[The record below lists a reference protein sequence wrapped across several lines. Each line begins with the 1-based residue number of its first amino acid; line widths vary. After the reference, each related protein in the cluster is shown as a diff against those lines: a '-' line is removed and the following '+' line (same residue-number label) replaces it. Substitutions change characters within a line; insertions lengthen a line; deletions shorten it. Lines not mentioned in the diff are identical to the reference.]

1 MCEGERPSSRASAL
15 TPFLLFFAFK
25 VNLLHFWYNTHCLV
39 AATVGIVAN
48 VLPCVNRVK
57 YICNKKVMS
66 IFATRLK
73 ELRGTESQA
82 AFSAA
87 IGVNRVQYAKYE
99 SGQNSPSVDL
109 LERICRVHSC
119 SADWLLGLRGT
130 APQSSTPPL
139 PHSSTP
145 NSQLSPGSL
154 PQCAKCPHRK
164 LADKMRKM
172 LGGGK

>member
-1 MCEGERPSSRASAL
+1 
-15 TPFLLFFAFK
+15 
-25 VNLLHFWYNTHCLV
+25 
-39 AATVGIVAN
+39 
-48 VLPCVNRVK
+48 
-57 YICNKKVMS
+57 MS
-66 IFATRLK
+66 VVSDRLR
-73 ELRGTESQA
+73 ELRGSSSQSEMA
-82 AFSAA
+82 RA
-87 IGVNRVQYAKYE
+87 VNVKQQNWARWE
-99 SGQNSPSVDL
+99 SGVVTPSAEML
-109 LERICRVHSC
+109 ATICRVHAC